1 MNIEKANDIYKKA
14 FDIEIRKSLSPTIWN
29 DLIDI
34 VNLRNMMVHN
44 NGLVDNRFTTSS
56 TYARWKDRVDVTL
69 IRIEEEDISKLVSSV
84 VDAVTVVSNLYL
96 KEYYE
101 RRNKVI
107 ANYYFNVE
115 NGNADWISWFSTPK
129 EKPES

>member
-1 MNIEKANDIYKKA
+1 
-14 FDIEIRKSLSPTIWN
+14 
-29 DLIDI
+29 
-34 VNLRNMMVHN
+34 MVHN

-56 TYARWKDRVDVTL
+56 TYTRWKDRVDVTL

-107 ANYYFNVE
+107 ANYYFNGE

-129 EKPES
+129 ENTES